1 MNTIQPSYVNFNT
14 AKWLKEKEYDVATK
28 EYFDLNN
35 TFTNSKQSI
44 SMQYRQNWNEKYSN
58 KECTKKELISRPEQW
73 QVVEWLRVN
82 HGIWISVNWYNK
94 NNNNIFW
101 SYTIEKIVKYPEPID
116 YTPQNTINS
125 NTPQEAYSAAFDYIK
140 ENNLI

>member
-1 MNTIQPSYVNFNT
+1 MTQEIKPTYVTFEQ
-14 AKWLKEKEYDVATK
+14 AKWLKEKGFDETCNA
-28 EYFDLNN
+28 YFDLDKKITLFNDKDFN
-35 TFTNSKQSI
+35 TSKNSDMYPYTFGEI
-44 SMQYRQNWNEKYSN
+44 
-58 KECTKKELISRPEQW
+58 TLPEQW

>member
-1 MNTIQPSYVNFNT
+1 VKIEPKYVTFEQ
-14 AKWLKEKEYDVATK
+14 AKWVKENRFIEPTLTYW
-28 EYFDLNN
+28 
-35 TFTNSKQSI
+35 SKRDGLI
-44 SMQYRQNWNEKYSN
+44 ENEITLRNHNERGEWS
-58 KECTKKELISRPEQW
+58 TSRPEQW

-125 NTPQEAYSAAFDYIK
+125 NTPQEAYSSAFDYIK
-140 ENNLI
+140 DNNLI